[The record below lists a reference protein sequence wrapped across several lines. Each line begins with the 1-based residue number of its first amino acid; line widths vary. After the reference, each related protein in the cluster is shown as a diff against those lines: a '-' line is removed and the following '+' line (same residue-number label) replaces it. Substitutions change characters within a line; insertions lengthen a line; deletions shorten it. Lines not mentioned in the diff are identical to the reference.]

1 MADLPNVFESNA
13 AKLKDLHEAIHTALA
28 RRSESPACRAV
39 WEDACRRFHAEYD
52 SLAFPGGLA
61 RAFSQLEAG
70 DPTAI
75 EMAVR
80 FLEADPYFFRSGY
93 HKADFIKHLCRKP
106 LSEDQKK
113 RLQQVIL
120 ARIRDSD
127 KREFRAYCRLA
138 SAVTD
143 TAFQNQVAELAGP
156 SRGIVPRHARWVLEY
171 LTSSPAKK
179 KKADDKESHSK
190 T

>member
-28 RRSESPACRAV
+28 RRSESPARRAV
-39 WEDACRRFHAEYD
+39 WEDACRRFHAEYA

-75 EMAVR
+75 AMAVR
-80 FLEADPYFFRSGY
+80 FLEADLYFFRSGY
-93 HKADFIKHLCRKP
+93 HKEDFIKHLCKNP

-113 RLQQVIL
+113 RLREVIL
-120 ARIRDSD
+120 ARIRGRDPRNFAPTAVLRASS
-127 KREFRAYCRLA
+127 RSLRFRSGCRDGRPLEGNRSSTRTKGA
-138 SAVTD
+138 RIFKVDAC
-143 TAFQNQVAELAGP
+143 QELE
-156 SRGIVPRHARWVLEY
+156 ARACWWLNV
-171 LTSSPAKK
+171 
-179 KKADDKESHSK
+179 
-190 T
+190 